1 MEKYDAAM
9 AAAGRGL
16 ATAESVDIVED
27 GKEGCWEHLA
37 LGKCSYGEKNC
48 KFSHAGVAGSNRD
61 HAVDKQGN
69 CRQFKK
75 HGYCRRLERGNCPF
89 LHNKKSTGEPD
100 SLSAEQH
107 GAVMAYAE
115 ANSLDPIKV
124 QWSSVRADG
133 EDKWLKK
140 AGEAASAAGSRKSV
154 MYPVLS
160 GRVKKEKSAVT
171 YKEALE
177 YAAGAATEDSE

>member
-1 MEKYDAAM
+1 M
-9 AAAGRGL
+9 GRG
-16 ATAESVDIVED
+16 
-27 GKEGCWEHLA
+27 EHLPSN
-37 LGKCSYGEKNC
+37 CSSQLKKGVCLRKTTIQ
-48 KFSHAGVAGSNRD
+48 KF
-61 HAVDKQGN
+61 
-69 CRQFKK
+69 
-75 HGYCRRLERGNCPF
+75 
-89 LHNKKSTGEPD
+89 
-100 SLSAEQH
+100 
-107 GAVMAYAE
+107 M
-115 ANSLDPIKV
+115 NSLDPIKV

-177 YAAGAATEDSE
+177 YAAGAAAEDSE